1 MMNQPMAYQ
10 PYIPYTPPTQCATVV
25 VATAVT
31 APLSS
36 ETTPKKGALDT
47 LKEIGVK
54 TGKGYTNLVVGD
66 DSSANRVEVV

>member
-1 MMNQPMAYQ
+1 M
-10 PYIPYTPPTQCATVV
+10 TT
-25 VATAVT
+25 
-31 APLSS
+31 PLSS